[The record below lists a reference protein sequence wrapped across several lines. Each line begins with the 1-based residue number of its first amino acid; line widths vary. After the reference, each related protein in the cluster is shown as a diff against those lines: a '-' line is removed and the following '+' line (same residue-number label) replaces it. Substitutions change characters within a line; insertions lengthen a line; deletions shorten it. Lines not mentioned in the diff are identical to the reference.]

1 MQYYPLFLDLSRT
14 HCLIVG
20 AGEVGRRKLATVL
33 ESAPASVLVLDVFP
47 PSDELEAVLAADSR
61 VTFEQRAFTPADVKG
76 RTLIFAATGNRDVNA
91 AVSAA
96 CARQNVLCNC
106 ADAPREGNCIVPA
119 TARKDP
125 LVAALSTGGGSPAL
139 ARRLRRELE
148 FWLEPRAALARL
160 MGRLRPHVLAMP
172 GKTGQNTALFRTLTY
187 SSLQE
192 ALELGDRARCEALLR
207 ELLPD
212 ALHPHIP
219 ELLYDL
225 V

>member
-1 MQYYPLFLDLSRT
+1 MHYYPLFLDLSRT

-20 AGEVGRRKLATVL
+20 AGDVGRRKLAAVL
-33 ESAPASVLVLDVFP
+33 ESAPASVLVLDVAP
-47 PSDELEAVLAADSR
+47 PSAELAEVLAADFR
-61 VTFEQRAFTPADVKG
+61 VTFARRTFTPADVEG
-76 RTLIFAATGNRDVNA
+76 RGLVFAATGNREVNA
-91 AVSAA
+91 AVAAA
-96 CARQNVLCNC
+96 CARRNILCNC

-119 TARKDP
+119 TARKGD

-139 ARRLRRELE
+139 ARHLRLELE
-148 FWLEPRAALARL
+148 SWLEARAALATL
-160 MGRLRPHVLAMP
+160 LGRLRPHVLAMP
-172 GKTGQNTALFRTLTY
+172 AKTGQNTTLFRTLTH
-187 SSLQE
+187 SSLRE
-192 ALELGDRARCEALLR
+192 ALDTGDRARCEALLR